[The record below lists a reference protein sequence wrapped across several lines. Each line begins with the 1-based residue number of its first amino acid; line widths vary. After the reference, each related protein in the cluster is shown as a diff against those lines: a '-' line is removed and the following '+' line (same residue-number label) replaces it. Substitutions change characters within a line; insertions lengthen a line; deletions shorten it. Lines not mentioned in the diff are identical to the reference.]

1 MGPYAWE
8 YKGTKQLAV
17 SQRNPMEPSSS
28 KSQHVQLAHESK
40 HHVPVEPVR
49 WDDAY
54 LCHSDLAGLPRSQ
67 DVFRK
72 IEADPRI
79 TLKLPK
85 PGVTAGGVLAH
96 ATKLF
101 EKLLEQ
107 HKPMTFKFGITHDAS
122 MRYHNPVFGYRYSK
136 DKLENMIIIYGASNP
151 HGPAFLEGCLIH
163 LFGGFMVAIRL
174 LSTLD
179 MDDVDFIVLES
190 VGLLQLSEHTCFNLG
205 LPGCKNERQ
214 GGDSLRDVDSGPYLT
229 YVVFTSWKRPS
240 MQVRSLGG
248 AK

>member
-8 YKGTKQLAV
+8 YKRRKQV
-17 SQRNPMEPSSS
+17 GFSQRVDVEPSYS
-28 KSQHVQLAHESK
+28 KSQHVQVERESK
-40 HHVPVEPVR
+40 NHVPVEPVR
-49 WDDAY
+49 WHDAY

-67 DVFRK
+67 NVFRK

-96 ATKLF
+96 ATQLF

-163 LFGGFMVAIRL
+163 LFGGFMVAIWMFL
-174 LSTLD
+174 TLE
-179 MDDVDFIVLES
+179 I
-190 VGLLQLSEHTCFNLG
+190 
-205 LPGCKNERQ
+205 
-214 GGDSLRDVDSGPYLT
+214 
-229 YVVFTSWKRPS
+229 
-240 MQVRSLGG
+240 
-248 AK
+248 